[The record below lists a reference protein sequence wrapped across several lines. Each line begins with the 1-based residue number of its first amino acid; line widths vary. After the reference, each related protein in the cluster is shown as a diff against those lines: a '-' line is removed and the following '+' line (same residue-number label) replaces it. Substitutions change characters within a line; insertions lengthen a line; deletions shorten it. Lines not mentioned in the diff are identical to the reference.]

1 MEMENETNT
10 FTLYRNDNLGSTDY
24 HGFTLQEGF
33 YYGLDN
39 EGRYAAT
46 SGWCD
51 EQPDMPST
59 YVYVKN
65 GDTWEGDWYENSSLF
80 LGDEKEV
87 MDKMRLPEKLS
98 IRDWFPASGFS
109 EYSYPDENNNPVW
122 GEYDSYDEFYESESA
137 ESIEQCHR
145 EYDAY
150 RYDNAPRFVMDIMAD
165 AEFERHEE
173 EYSEDLETS
182 DFLPEEDLDEWE
194 R

>member
-1 MEMENETNT
+1 MEMKNETSI
-10 FTLYRNDNLGSTDY
+10 FTLYRNNKSGNTDY

-33 YYGLDN
+33 YYGLDS

-65 GDTWEGDWYENSSLF
+65 GDTWEADWYKNSGLF
-80 LGDEKEV
+80 LGDEKEI
-87 MDKMRLPEKLS
+87 MDKIRLPEKLS
-98 IRDWFPASGFS
+98 IRDWFPASG
-109 EYSYPDENNNPVW
+109 YNYPDENNDPAW
-122 GEYDSYDEFYESESA
+122 GKYDSYDEFYENESA

-150 RYDNAPRFVMDIMAD
+150 RYDNAPRFVMDIIAD
-165 AEFERHEE
+165 AEFEKYEKEHPEE
-173 EYSEDLETS
+173 LETS
-182 DFLPEEDLDEWE
+182 DFFT
-194 R
+194 